1 MSAINSYGSRILV
14 TSLLLRTSVG
24 SPIIPVH
31 VRADAQVMHAGH
43 EYPPSKG

>member
-1 MSAINSYGSRILV
+1 MSAVNSYGSRILI
-14 TSLLLRTSVG
+14 TSFPLAAPVG

-31 VRADAQVMHAGH
+31 VRADAQVMHARH